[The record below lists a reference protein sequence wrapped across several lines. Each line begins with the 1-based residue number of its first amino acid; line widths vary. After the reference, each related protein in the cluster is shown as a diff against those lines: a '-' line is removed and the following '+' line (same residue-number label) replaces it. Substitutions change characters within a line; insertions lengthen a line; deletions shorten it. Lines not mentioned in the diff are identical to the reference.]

1 MSTRHE
7 PPRRRSR
14 WWVGAALLVS
24 LVWLL
29 GVGPLGA
36 FLGKLGEVQ
45 TNDPGAFLPVG
56 AESTEAGEL
65 AEDFDRGDT
74 VPAIV
79 VLSADQELTETDLA
93 GAGALAER
101 IGTEPWATGQ
111 VVGPIP
117 GTEDPS
123 VAQIVVPI
131 GERYDTG
138 DSVEEL
144 RALLADDPLP
154 GIQAQ
159 VTGPAGYAADL
170 VAAFGG
176 IDSTLLIVAVVA
188 VLVILVAVY
197 RSPLLPILVIVA
209 SLLALG
215 LSGAL
220 VYAAADTGLV
230 SLNGQSQGILFILVV
245 GACTDYALL
254 LVARYREELATRER
268 VPEAVLAAVRGVTGP
283 VLASG
288 GTVILGLLCLL
299 AADLA
304 STRSLG
310 PVVAIG
316 VAAAMLAAMTFL
328 PAALALC
335 GRAAFWPTAP
345 HRTHLG
351 EGRSTDQVLRQHPFW
366 GRIAAMVARRPR
378 AYWLGTAALLL
389 AASVF
394 APQFSAQGTGQAE
407 VFRTEVE
414 AVDGQE
420 ALTRGFGTDS
430 NAAPALVVA
439 QEEYLDEVVAAA
451 ESLPEV
457 DGAAPVTEPG
467 PPGEQET
474 GNPGSEGQDSGDQAP
489 EGQAPGGQAPGD
501 RAQEGAPEPL
511 VEDGRVLVEVVLAAD
526 PESPEAV
533 AAVRDLRAELGSIEG
548 ADALVG
554 GVSATD
560 LDTLETAQRDFTV
573 VVPLVLVVVFLVL
586 IPLLRS
592 LVAPLLLMAANV
604 LSFAAALGVGTLVFD
619 HVLGLPGADPV
630 VPLFAFVFLVALG
643 IDYSIFLM
651 SRAREE
657 TLTHGHREGV
667 LRALTVTGGVITS
680 AGVVLAATFAALAV
694 IPLLFLLQLAFLV
707 AFGVLV
713 DALLVRTLLIPALAL
728 DVGPRLWWPGRAAR
742 SGDEPRPGD
751 GPRDVGEPATAT
763 RPEAPGRPG

>member
-1 MSTRHE
+1 MSTRLEH
-7 PPRRRSR
+7 PPRRSR
-14 WWVGAALLVS
+14 WWAGAALLVA
-24 LVWLL
+24 LVWLI
-29 GVGPLGA
+29 GAGPLGA
-36 FLGKLGEVQ
+36 FLGRLGEVQ
-45 TNDPGAFLPVG
+45 TNDPAAFLPDG
-56 AESTEAGEL
+56 AESTEVDRI
-65 AEDFDRGDT
+65 AEDFDRADS
-74 VPAIV
+74 VPAVI
-79 VLSADQELTETDLA
+79 VLSGDGDLTDARLADAAELVDRIDERPWVA
-93 GAGALAER
+93 GSV
-101 IGTEPWATGQ
+101 IGPL
-111 VVGPIP
+111 P

-131 GERYDTG
+131 DNAYDTG
-138 DSVEEL
+138 DTVEEL
-144 RALLADDPLP
+144 RALLADEPVDGL
-154 GIQAQ
+154 QAQ

-220 VYAAADTGLV
+220 VYVAADLGLI

-254 LVARYREELATRER
+254 LVARYREELAARED
-268 VPEAVLAAVRGVTGP
+268 VPAAVLAAVRGVTGP

-299 AADLA
+299 AADLN
-304 STRSLG
+304 STSSLG

-316 VAAAMLAAMTFL
+316 VVAAMLAAMTFL

-345 HRTHLG
+345 HRLRHR
-351 EGRSTDQVLRQHPFW
+351 EGQSMERVLEQHPFW
-366 GRIAAMVARRPR
+366 GGIARAVARRPR
-378 AYWLGTAALLL
+378 LLWLSTTALLL
-389 AASVF
+389 AAAVF
-394 APQFSAQGTGQAE
+394 APQFTAEGTGQAE

-420 ALTRGFGTDS
+420 TLDRGFGPDS
-430 NAAPALVVA
+430 SAAPALVVA
-439 QEEYLDEVVAAA
+439 DADHLDAVVDAA
-451 ESLPEV
+451 EDTRGVE
-457 DGAAPVTEPG
+457 GAAPVSEPG
-467 PPGEQET
+467 PPG
-474 GNPGSEGQDSGDQAP
+474 NEGP
-489 EGQAPGGQAPGD
+489 V
-501 RAQEGAPEPL
+501 L
-511 VEDGRVLVEVVLAAD
+511 VEDGRVLIEVDLDAVPETTAAVD
-526 PESPEAV
+526 T
-533 AAVRDLRAELGSIEG
+533 VRDLRENVHAVEG
-548 ADALVG
+548 AGALVG
-554 GVSATD
+554 GIDATD
-560 LDTLETAQRDFTV
+560 LDTRETAQRDFVV

-592 LVAPLLLMAANV
+592 LVAPLLLMAVNV
-604 LSFAAALGVGTLVFD
+604 LSFATALGVGTLVFD
-619 HVLGLPGADPV
+619 HVLDLPGADPV

-657 TLTHGHREGV
+657 TLIHGHREGV

-713 DALLVRTLLIPALAL
+713 DALLVRTVLIPALAL
-728 DVGPRLWWPGRAAR
+728 DVGPRLWWPGRAGRVALPVGR
-742 SGDEPRPGD
+742 ESGTGRDGLGQDAAGRDGSRP
-751 GPRDVGEPATAT
+751 AAS
-763 RPEAPGRPG
+763 

>member
-1 MSTRHE
+1 MRTRDQHT
-7 PPRRRSR
+7 PARSR
-14 WWVGAALLVS
+14 WWVGVALVIG

-29 GVGPLGA
+29 GAGPLGM

-45 TNDPGAFLPVG
+45 TNDPGAFLPVD
-56 AESTEAGEL
+56 AESTEVEEI
-65 AEDFDRGDT
+65 AEDFDRKDS

-79 VLSADQELTETDLA
+79 VLSDDEELTEPELA
-93 GAGALAER
+93 DMAALAER
-101 IGTEPWATGQ
+101 ITAEPWVLGQ
-111 VVGPIP
+111 VIGPIP
-117 GTEDPS
+117 GEEDPA
-123 VAQIVVPI
+123 VAQLVVPVDAQ
-131 GERYDTG
+131 YDTG
-138 DSVEEL
+138 ASVQEL
-144 RALLADDPLP
+144 RDLLADQPID
-154 GIQAQ
+154 GIRTQ

-176 IDSTLLIVAVVA
+176 IDSTLLLVAIAA
-188 VLVILVAVY
+188 VLLILVAVY
-197 RSPLLPILVIVA
+197 RSPLLPILVIIA
-209 SLLALG
+209 ALLALG

-220 VYAAADTGLV
+220 VYVAADIELV

-254 LVARYREELATRER
+254 LVARYREELTIREQI
-268 VPEAVLAAVRGVTGP
+268 PGAVLAAIRGVIGP

-316 VAAAMLAAMTFL
+316 VAAAMLSAMTFL

-345 HRTHLG
+345 HHERH
-351 EGRSTDQVLRQHPFW
+351 EEDQDIDQVLGRHPLW
-366 GRIAAMVARRPR
+366 GRITAVVADRPR
-378 AYWLGTAALLL
+378 AFWVGTTVVLL
-389 AASVF
+389 AAAVF

-407 VFRTEVE
+407 NFRTEVE

-420 ALTRGFGTDS
+420 TLDRGFGADS
-430 NAAPALVVA
+430 SAAPALVVA
-439 QEEYLDEVVAAA
+439 EEPYLDEVVAAA
-451 ESLPEV
+451 ESVPEV
-457 DGAAPVTEPG
+457 ERATPVGEEG
-467 PPGEQET
+467 PPGADT
-474 GNPGSEGQDSGDQAP
+474 T
-489 EGQAPGGQAPGD
+489 
-501 RAQEGAPEPL
+501 PL
-511 VEDGRVLVEVVLAAD
+511 VEDGRVLIEVVLAAD
-526 PESPEAV
+526 PESSRAV
-533 AAVRDLRAELGSIEG
+533 DAVRDVRAKVGEIAG
-548 ADALVG
+548 ANALVG

-560 LDTLETAQRDFTV
+560 LDTLETAQRDFVV

-592 LVAPLLLMAANV
+592 LVAPLLLMVVNV
-604 LSFAAALGVGTLVFD
+604 LSFATALGVGTLVFD
-619 HVLGLPGADPV
+619 HVLDLPGADPV

-657 TLTHGHREGV
+657 TLAHGHHEGIM
-667 LRALTVTGGVITS
+667 RALTVTGGVITS

-694 IPLLFLLQLAFLV
+694 IPLLFLLQVAFLV

-713 DALLVRTLLIPALAL
+713 DALVVRTLLIPALSL
-728 DVGPRLWWPGRAAR
+728 DVGPRLWWPGRAGRVRQA
-742 SGDEPRPGD
+742 
-751 GPRDVGEPATAT
+751 GPDRAETSRQGA
-763 RPEAPGRPG
+763 

>member
-1 MSTRHE
+1 M
-7 PPRRRSR
+7 
-14 WWVGAALLVS
+14 
-24 LVWLL
+24 
-29 GVGPLGA
+29 

-56 AESTEAGEL
+56 SESTEVGEI
-65 AEDFDRGDT
+65 AEDFDRENA
-74 VPAIV
+74 VPAVV
-79 VLSADQELTETDLA
+79 VLSSGQELTEADLA
-93 GAGALAER
+93 DTAALGER
-101 IGTEPWATGQ
+101 IADQPW
-111 VVGPIP
+111 VSGPVIGP
-117 GTEDPS
+117 VEGTEDSS
-123 VAQIVVPI
+123 VAQLVVPI
-131 GERYDTG
+131 GSQYDTG
-138 DSVEEL
+138 DSVADL
-144 RALLADDPLP
+144 RALLDDEAVP
-154 GIQAQ
+154 GLQAE
-159 VTGPAGYAADL
+159 VTGPAGFAADL

-176 IDSTLLIVAVVA
+176 IDSTLLLVAITA
-188 VLVILVAVY
+188 VLVILVVVY
-197 RSPLLPILVIVA
+197 RSPLLPVLVVVA

-230 SLNGQSQGILFILVV
+230 TLNGQSQGILFILVV

-254 LVARYREELATRER
+254 LVARYREELAARDR
-268 VPEAVLAAVRGVTGP
+268 VPDAVLAAVRGVTGP

-328 PAALALC
+328 PAALALF
-335 GRAAFWPTAP
+335 GRAAFWPSAP
-345 HRTHLG
+345 HHKRHE
-351 EGRSTDQVLRQHPFW
+351 EGQETERVLEQHPFW
-366 GRIAAMVARRPR
+366 GRIATAVARRPR
-378 AYWLGTAALLL
+378 AYWLGTAALLI
-389 AASVF
+389 AAAVF

-407 VFRTEVE
+407 IFRTDVE

-420 ALTRGFGTDS
+420 TLNRGFGADS
-430 NAAPALVVA
+430 SAAPALVVA
-439 QEEYLDEVVAAA
+439 EEGYLDEVVAAA
-451 ESLPEV
+451 ENLPEV
-457 DGAAPVTEPG
+457 DGASPVTEAG
-467 PPGEQET
+467 PPGAE
-474 GNPGSEGQDSGDQAP
+474 AP
-489 EGQAPGGQAPGD
+489 
-501 RAQEGAPEPL
+501 PL

-533 AAVRDLRAELGSIEG
+533 DAVRDLRSEVGAIED

-560 LDTLETAQRDFTV
+560 LDTLETAQRDFAV

-592 LVAPLLLMAANV
+592 IVAPLLLMAANV

-619 HVLGLPGADPV
+619 HVLDLPGADPV

-657 TLTHGHREGV
+657 TLLHGHREGI

-694 IPLLFLLQLAFLV
+694 IPLLFLLQVAFLV

-713 DALLVRTLLIPALAL
+713 DALLVRTLLIPALSL
-728 DVGPRLWWPGRAAR
+728 DTGPRLWWPGRAGRVASGRQQRQSR
-742 SGDEPRPGD
+742 SQRKSRQLPVRPA
-751 GPRDVGEPATAT
+751 ELA
-763 RPEAPGRPG
+763 E

>member
-1 MSTRHE
+1 M
-7 PPRRRSR
+7 
-14 WWVGAALLVS
+14 LVS

-29 GVGPLGA
+29 GAGPLGA

-45 TNDPGAFLPVG
+45 TNDPGAFLPVDS
-56 AESTEAGEL
+56 ESTEVEEIV
-65 AEDFDRGDT
+65 EDFDRGDS

-79 VLSADQELTETDLA
+79 VLSGEEELTEPELTDAAVL
-93 GAGALAER
+93 GER
-101 IGTEPWATGQ
+101 IAEEPWVSGRII
-111 VVGPIP
+111 GPIP
-117 GTEDPS
+117 GDEDPAI
-123 VAQIVVPI
+123 AQLVVPVDS
-131 GERYDTG
+131 RYDTG
-138 DSVEEL
+138 ESVGEL
-144 RALLADDPLP
+144 RDLLADEPIS
-154 GIQAQ
+154 GVQAQ
-159 VTGPAGYAADL
+159 VTGPAGYATDL

-176 IDSTLLIVAVVA
+176 IDSTLLLVAVAA

-220 VYAAADTGLV
+220 VYAAADVGLV

-254 LVARYREELATRER
+254 LVARYREELATRDR
-268 VPEAVLAAVRGVTGP
+268 VPDAVLAAIRGVTGP

-310 PVVAIG
+310 PVVALG
-316 VAAAMLAAMTFL
+316 VAAAMLSAMTFL
-328 PAALALC
+328 PAALALI

-345 HRTHLG
+345 HHGRHG
-351 EGRSTDQVLRQHPFW
+351 EGQDVEQVLEQHPLW
-366 GRIAAMVARRPR
+366 GRITATVARRPR
-378 AYWLGTAALLL
+378 AFWVGTTAILL
-389 AASVF
+389 AAAVF

-407 VFRTEVE
+407 NFRTEVE
-414 AVDGQE
+414 AVEGQ
-420 ALTRGFGTDS
+420 ATLNRGFGTDS
-430 NAAPALVVA
+430 SAAPALVVA
-439 QEEYLDEVVAAA
+439 EEPYLDEVVTAA
-451 ESLPEV
+451 EGLPEV
-457 DGAAPVTEPG
+457 EEATPMSAEG
-467 PPGEQET
+467 PPGVDT
-474 GNPGSEGQDSGDQAP
+474 D
-489 EGQAPGGQAPGD
+489 
-501 RAQEGAPEPL
+501 PL
-511 VEDGRVLVEVVLAAD
+511 VEDGRVLIEVVLSAD
-526 PESPEAV
+526 PESTEAV
-533 AAVRDLRAELGSIEG
+533 DAVRDLRAEVGGISG

-560 LDTLETAQRDFTV
+560 LDTLETAQRDFVV

-592 LVAPLLLMAANV
+592 LVAPLLLMVVNV
-604 LSFAAALGVGTLVFD
+604 LSFATALGVGTLVFD
-619 HVLGLPGADPV
+619 HVLDLPGADPV

-657 TLTHGHREGV
+657 TLAHGHREGIM
-667 LRALTVTGGVITS
+667 RALTVTGGVITS

-694 IPLLFLLQLAFLV
+694 IPLLFLLQVAFLV

-713 DALLVRTLLIPALAL
+713 DALLVRTLLIPALSL
-728 DVGPRLWWPGRAAR
+728 EVGPRLWWPGRAGDTGRNRAGAR
-742 SGDEPRPGD
+742 QERQGPTTAARPG
-751 GPRDVGEPATAT
+751 V
-763 RPEAPGRPG
+763 PGRPG

>member
-1 MSTRHE
+1 MSTRLE
-7 PPRRRSR
+7 RPALRSR
-14 WWVGAALLVS
+14 WWVGATLLVA
-24 LVWLL
+24 LVWIL
-29 GVGPLGA
+29 GAGPLGA

-45 TNDPGAFLPVG
+45 TNDPSAFLPDG
-56 AESTEAGEL
+56 SESTEVDRI
-65 AEDFDRGDT
+65 AEDFDRADT

-79 VLSADQELTETDLA
+79 VLSGEDDLTEPRL
-93 GAGALAER
+93 GEVGALAER
-101 IGTEPWATGQ
+101 IGEEPWAVEQ

-123 VAQIVVPI
+123 VAQLIVPI
-131 GERYDTG
+131 DNTYDTG
-138 DSVEEL
+138 DSVDEL
-144 RALLADDPLP
+144 RALLADEAVDGLE
-154 GIQAQ
+154 AQ

-176 IDSTLLIVAVVA
+176 IDSTLLLVAVAA

-197 RSPLLPILVIVA
+197 RSPLLPILVVIA

-220 VYAAADTGLV
+220 VYLAADIGLV

-254 LVARYREELATRER
+254 LVARYREELATREHA
-268 VPEAVLAAVRGVTGP
+268 PAAVMAAVRGVTGP

-299 AADLA
+299 AADLN
-304 STRSLG
+304 STSSLG

-316 VAAAMLAAMTFL
+316 IVAAMLSAMTFL

-345 HRTHLG
+345 HRSRQEETQT
-351 EGRSTDQVLRQHPFW
+351 TDRVIEQHPFW
-366 GRIAAMVARRPR
+366 GRITRVVATRPR
-378 AYWLGTAALLL
+378 ALWLGTTALLV
-389 AASVF
+389 AAAVF
-394 APQFSAQGTGQAE
+394 APQFSAEGTGQDE

-414 AVDGQE
+414 AVDGQATLE
-420 ALTRGFGTDS
+420 RGFGTDS
-430 NAAPALVVA
+430 SAAPAMVVA
-439 QEEYLDEVVAAA
+439 DADHLDEIIATAEATPGVEAAA
-451 ESLPEV
+451 AMT
-457 DGAAPVTEPG
+457 DPG
-467 PPGEQET
+467 PPGA
-474 GNPGSEGQDSGDQAP
+474 EGP
-489 EGQAPGGQAPGD
+489 VLE
-501 RAQEGAPEPL
+501 
-511 VEDGRVLVEVVLAAD
+511 EDGRVLVEATLEAA
-526 PESPEAV
+526 PETTEAV
-533 AAVRDLRAELGSIEG
+533 DTIRDLRENVREVRG

-560 LDTLETAQRDFTV
+560 LDTRETAQRDFTV
-573 VVPLVLVVVFLVL
+573 VVPLVLLVVFLVL

-592 LVAPLLLMAANV
+592 LVTPLLLMAVNV
-604 LSFAAALGVGTLVFD
+604 LSFATALGVGTLVFD
-619 HVLGLPGADPV
+619 HVLKLPGADPV

-657 TLTHGHREGV
+657 TLVHGHREGI

-713 DALLVRTLLIPALAL
+713 DALIVRTLLIPALSL
-728 DVGPRLWWPGRAAR
+728 DVGPRLWWPGRAGR
-742 SGDEPRPGD
+742 STTPTEKTPVEDH
-751 GPRDVGEPATAT
+751 
-763 RPEAPGRPG
+763 

>member
-1 MSTRHE
+1 MKTRD
-7 PPRRRSR
+7 PRTPRRSR
-14 WWVGAALLVS
+14 WWIGAALLVS
-24 LVWLL
+24 LVWLI
-29 GVGPLGA
+29 GAGPLGA

-45 TNDPGAFLPVG
+45 TNDPSAFLPVNS
-56 AESTEAGEL
+56 ESTEVEEI
-65 AEDFDRGDT
+65 AEDFDREDV

-79 VLSADQELTETDLA
+79 VLSGEQELTETELA
-93 GAGALAER
+93 DAATLGER
-101 IGTEPWATGQ
+101 IAEEPWASEP
-111 VVGPIP
+111 VIGPVQ
-117 GTEDPS
+117 GSEDPA
-123 VAQIVVPI
+123 VAQLVVPVDAQ
-131 GERYDTG
+131 YDTG
-138 DSVEEL
+138 ASVDEL
-144 RALLADDPLP
+144 RDLLADASID

-159 VTGPAGYAADL
+159 VTGPAGFAADL

-176 IDSTLLIVAVVA
+176 IDSTLLLVAIAA
-188 VLVILVAVY
+188 VLLILVVVY
-197 RSPLLPILVIVA
+197 RSPLLPVLVIVA

-220 VYAAADTGLV
+220 VYAAADAGLI

-254 LVARYREELATRER
+254 LVARYREELAARDR
-268 VPEAVLAAVRGVTGP
+268 VPDAVLAAIRGVTGP

-328 PAALALC
+328 PAALALF

-345 HRTHLG
+345 HHRRHE
-351 EGRSTDQVLRQHPFW
+351 EGHDTARVLEQHPFW
-366 GRIAAMVARRPR
+366 GRITTTVARRPR
-378 AYWLGTAALLL
+378 AFWVSTIAVLL
-389 AASVF
+389 AAAVF

-407 VFRTEVE
+407 NFRTDVE

-420 ALTRGFGTDS
+420 TLNRGFGSDS
-430 NAAPALVVA
+430 SAAPALVVA
-439 QEEYLDEVVAAA
+439 EEPYLDEVVAAA

-457 DGAAPVTEPG
+457 DEAGPVSEEG
-467 PPGEQET
+467 PPGADT
-474 GNPGSEGQDSGDQAP
+474 D
-489 EGQAPGGQAPGD
+489 
-501 RAQEGAPEPL
+501 PL
-511 VEDGRVLVEVVLAAD
+511 VEDGRVLIEVVLAAD
-526 PESPEAV
+526 PESAEAV
-533 AAVRDLRAELGSIEG
+533 DAVRDLRAEVGAIDG

-560 LDTLETAQRDFTV
+560 LDTLETAQRDFVV

-592 LVAPLLLMAANV
+592 LVAPLLLMIVNV
-604 LSFAAALGVGTLVFD
+604 LSFATALGVGTLVFD

-657 TLTHGHREGV
+657 TLAHGHREGIM
-667 LRALTVTGGVITS
+667 RALTVTGGVITS

-694 IPLLFLLQLAFLV
+694 IPLLFLLQVAFLV

-713 DALLVRTLLIPALAL
+713 DALLVRTLLIPALSL
-728 DVGPRLWWPGRAAR
+728 DLGPRLWWPGRASKAR
-742 SGDEPRPGD
+742 GSVEVEARRGKHE
-751 GPRDVGEPATAT
+751 ATTAT
-763 RPEAPGRPG
+763 RRGAPGRPD

>member
-1 MSTRHE
+1 MRKDKDR
-7 PPRRRSR
+7 PRRSR
-14 WWVGAALLVS
+14 WWVGAALVVA
-24 LVWLL
+24 LVWLF
-29 GVGPLGA
+29 GAGPLGM

-56 AESTEAGEL
+56 AESTEV
-65 AEDFDRGDT
+65 AEIAEGFDREES

-79 VLSADQELTETDLA
+79 VYSGSGDTGESLDAI
-93 GAGALAER
+93 AEVGER
-101 IGTEPWATGQ
+101 VAEQPWASGP
-111 VVGPIP
+111 VVGPFP

-123 VAQIVVPI
+123 VAQFVVSIDPA
-131 GERYDTG
+131 YDTG
-138 DSVEEL
+138 DTVAEL
-144 RALLADDPLP
+144 RELLADEPVP
-154 GIQAQ
+154 GLQAQ

-170 VAAFGG
+170 TAAFGG
-176 IDSTLLIVAVVA
+176 IDSTLLIVAISA

-197 RSPLLPILVIVA
+197 RSPLLPVLVILA

-220 VYAAADTGLV
+220 VYLAADTGLV

-254 LVARYREELATRER
+254 LVARYREELATRDS

-316 VAAAMLAAMTFL
+316 VAAALLSAMTFL
-328 PAALALC
+328 PAVLALG
-335 GRAAFWPTAP
+335 GRAVFWPTAP
-345 HRTHLG
+345 RRPGAGPAAADGPAGGESLDEVIGRHRL
-351 EGRSTDQVLRQHPFW
+351 W
-366 GRIAAMVARRPR
+366 GRIAGAVSRRPR
-378 AYWLGTAALLL
+378 AYWVATTAVLV
-389 AASVF
+389 AAAVF
-394 APQFSAQGTGQAE
+394 APQFDAGGTGQSE

-414 AVDGQE
+414 AVEAQE
-420 ALTRGFGTDS
+420 VLTRGFGS
-430 NAAPALVVA
+430 VGGAAPALVVA
-439 QEEYLDEVVAAA
+439 DADRLDEVVAAA
-451 ESLPEV
+451 EGLPEV
-457 DGAAPVTEPG
+457 EEAVAVSEPG
-467 PPGEQET
+467 PPGA
-474 GNPGSEGQDSGDQAP
+474 DAP
-489 EGQAPGGQAPGD
+489 
-501 RAQEGAPEPL
+501 PL
-511 VEDGRVLVEVVLAAD
+511 VEDGRVLVEVTLAVP
-526 PESPEAV
+526 PESSDAV
-533 AAVRDLRAELGSIEG
+533 SAVGDLREELDGVEG
-548 ADALVG
+548 ADTLVG
-554 GVSATD
+554 GVTATD

-604 LSFAAALGVGTLVFD
+604 LSFAAALGVGTLVFE
-619 HVLGLPGADPV
+619 HLLGLPGADPV

-657 TLTHGHREGV
+657 ALVHGHREGV
-667 LRALTVTGGVITS
+667 LRALAVTGGVITS
-680 AGVVLAATFAALAV
+680 AGVVLAVTFAALAV
-694 IPLLFLLQLAFLV
+694 IPLLFLFQLAFLV

-713 DALLVRTLLIPALAL
+713 DALLVRTLLVPALSL
-728 DVGPRLWWPGRAAR
+728 DVGSRVWWPGRARR
-742 SGDEPRPGD
+742 SAGPAD
-751 GPRDVGEPATAT
+751 GAPAAAEQ
-763 RPEAPGRPG
+763 RG